1 MSSSI
6 NLHTFYSFED
16 AKGKAS
22 SILTQDSSQIFRQ
35 LDFLATDSVESYE
48 QNMRS
53 IATNVALQVVGPTG
67 EVSGWYQPI
76 FSHTLG
82 DLSQRATLRYA
93 PSFSRAESH
102 IATYASVI
110 FPKLAQANQTEKWL
124 AAVEEITT
132 NLTIH
137 TVPFHLLKRT
147 FESQVVY
154 NFVWSKLMND
164 PRSREVSAVDQL
176 ALKFNAVSLA
186 K

>member
-1 MSSSI
+1 MASAI
-6 NLHTFYSFED
+6 NLHTFYSFEE

-35 LDFLATDSVESYE
+35 LDFLASEAVEFYE
-48 QNMRS
+48 QKMKS

-67 EVSGWYQPI
+67 EMSGWYQPI
-76 FSHTLG
+76 YSHTVG

-102 IATYASVI
+102 IATFASVI
-110 FPKLAQANQTEKWL
+110 FPKLAQANQSGQWL
-124 AAVEEITT
+124 AAAEEITT

-137 TVPFHLLKRT
+137 TVPFYLLKKT

-154 NFVWSKLMND
+154 NFVWSKLTSD
-164 PRSREVSAVDQL
+164 PRSKEVSAVDQL
-176 ALKFNAVSLA
+176 ALKFNAVNLS